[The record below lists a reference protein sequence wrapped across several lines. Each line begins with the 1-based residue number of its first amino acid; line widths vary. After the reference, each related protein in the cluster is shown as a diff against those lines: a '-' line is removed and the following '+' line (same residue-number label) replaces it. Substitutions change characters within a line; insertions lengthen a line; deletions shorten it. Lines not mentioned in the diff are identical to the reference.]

1 MKTLN
6 MMAGG
11 GMNTAQELAEMLRQ
25 MGRGRDSILAHI
37 TPEEAQMLL
46 QMGGSGK
53 INPNTGLPE
62 FQQDDDIYDM
72 DIPGAGGTVA
82 EQQAAIQ
89 SGFYEPSSYIPGAQI
104 TPITPS
110 NIGVTPL
117 QPGVASRGIETT
129 AAPQQSAFA
138 SYLPPDT
145 LQELQTADYLSQR
158 VPTSASGQVFTAP
171 TGTGL
176 EQRLQQLEAF
186 ARRNPL
192 ATQLGVGLAQALMA
206 RQAAKPL
213 GAQARQMRERADRTR
228 AMALEAQQRAQAG
241 GLTAAEQR
249 RLQTAQARAR
259 QGLGERGMA
268 QGSAAAGILA
278 SQEAR
283 VRGEAKEQSLDEYAR
298 LMGLVDQ
305 DLINAANLDLK
316 RDQYLSDLAAKVLTG
331 LVTTPRQ
338 VATPPRG

>member
-6 MMAGG
+6 MMTGG

-25 MGRGRDSILAHI
+25 MGRGRDTILAHI
-37 TPEEAQMLL
+37 TPEEAEMLL
-46 QMGGSGK
+46 KMGGSGT
-53 INPNTGLPE
+53 INPKTGLPE
-62 FQQDDDIYDM
+62 FQTDYEYEAYFGNQ
-72 DIPGAGGTVA
+72 GAGQSDVGADYNYDVEAQPGGFYGNTDA
-82 EQQAAIQ
+82 ATYNPMTGETTYSSFLPSDATYETALAQAQAA
-89 SGFYEPSSYIPGAQI
+89 E
-104 TPITPS
+104 
-110 NIGVTPL
+110 
-117 QPGVASRGIETT
+117 R
-129 AAPQQSAFA
+129 
-138 SYLPPDT
+138 PD
-145 LQELQTADYLSQR
+145 LSMR
-158 VPTSASGQVFTAP
+158 PSGQVFAAP
-171 TGTGL
+171 TGSGL

-213 GAQARQMRERADRTR
+213 SAQARQMRERADRTR

-249 RLQTAQARAR
+249 RLQIAQARAR

-338 VATPPRG
+338 AATPPRG

>member
-6 MMAGG
+6 MMTGG

-46 QMGGSGK
+46 QMGGSGR

-62 FQQDDDIYDM
+62 FQQEDEIYDF

-89 SGFYEPSSYIPGAQI
+89 SGFYEPSTYTGSSGVTPVNAPNIEMTTLQPGIPSTLIPSDQQYYDFDIPGATGTLEEQQRAI
-104 TPITPS
+104 MA
-110 NIGVTPL
+110 GVYEPVPDNRT
-117 QPGVASRGIETT
+117 GIERG
-129 AAPQQSAFA
+129 
-138 SYLPPDT
+138 
-145 LQELQTADYLSQR
+145 LQN
-158 VPTSASGQVFTAP
+158 
-171 TGTGL
+171 
-176 EQRLQQLEAF
+176 LEAF

-249 RLQTAQARAR
+249 RLQIAQARAR

-338 VATPPRG
+338 AATPPRG